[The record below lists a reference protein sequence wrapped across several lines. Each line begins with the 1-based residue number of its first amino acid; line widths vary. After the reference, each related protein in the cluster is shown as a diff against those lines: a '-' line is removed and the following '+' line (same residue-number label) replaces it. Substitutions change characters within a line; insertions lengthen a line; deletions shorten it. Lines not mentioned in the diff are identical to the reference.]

1 MPQLLHPLQTEAS
14 SSQLSERIQSE
25 RKGTLIRCLYTPS
38 RPFFLLQAVGMRYA
52 TAEEDE
58 KEKKTDDA
66 ATLSRPSS
74 LQGELVLPVTTPRLL
89 FWEPSLC
96 LRYSTSFSR
105 KYQSSFGRNIE
116 SRRLRR
122 ANGAHAHAGTRT
134 I

>member
-25 RKGTLIRCLYTPS
+25 RKGTLTLSLHPFT
-38 RPFFLLQAVGMRYA
+38 PFFLLQAVGMRYA

-74 LQGELVLPVTTPRLL
+74 LQGEFYL
-89 FWEPSLC
+89 
-96 LRYSTSFSR
+96 
-105 KYQSSFGRNIE
+105 
-116 SRRLRR
+116 
-122 ANGAHAHAGTRT
+122 
-134 I
+134 